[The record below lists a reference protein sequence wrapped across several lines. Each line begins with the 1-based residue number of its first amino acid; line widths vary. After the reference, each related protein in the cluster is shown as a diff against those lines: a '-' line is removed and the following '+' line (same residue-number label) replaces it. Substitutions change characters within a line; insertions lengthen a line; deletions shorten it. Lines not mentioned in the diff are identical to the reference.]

1 MEFLFFETN
10 TELYEW
16 VLFPIFIFLCRVCDV
31 SLATLRSVLA
41 AKGKKK
47 IVPYIGFFEVLLW
60 ILAVSSIL
68 KNLNNIMCYIAFAS
82 GYSVGIYVG
91 LAIEEMLAIGTQVI
105 RIITNQNST
114 QIVDA
119 LNAENYGVTCVNA
132 EGARGPVKMIFT
144 IVKRKEVP
152 HVIEVLQKY
161 QPNAFYSIEDCKNAT
176 QVRYQESNGFNN
188 KWSLMNFLKK

>member
-1 MEFLFFETN
+1 MYLIVFDSN
-10 TELYEW
+10 SDIYQW
-16 VLFPIFIFLCRVCDV
+16 VLFPLFIFVCRICDV
-31 SLATLRSVLA
+31 SLATLRSVLS

-47 IVPYIGFFEVLLW
+47 IVPFIGFFEVLLW

-68 KNLNNIMCYIAFAS
+68 KNLNNVMCYIAFAS

-91 LAIEEMLAIGTQVI
+91 LVIEEKLAIGTQVL

-119 LNAENYGVTCVNA
+119 LNAEDYGVTCVNA

-152 HVIEVLQKY
+152 HVIDIIHKY
-161 QPNAFYSIEDCKNAT
+161 QPNAFYSIEDCKNAS
-176 QVRYQESNGFNN
+176 QVRYDSSKSLNA
-188 KWSLMNFLKK
+188 KWSLLGLLKK

>member
-1 MEFLFFETN
+1 MTLLFINTN
-10 TELYEW
+10 SELYEW
-16 VLFPIFIFLCRVCDV
+16 VLFPLFIFVCRICDV

-47 IVPYIGFFEVLLW
+47 IVPFIGFFEVLLW

-68 KNLNNIMCYIAFAS
+68 KNLNNAMCYIAFAS
-82 GYSVGIYVG
+82 GYAVGIYVG

-114 QIVDA
+114 LIVDA
-119 LNAENYGVTCVNA
+119 LNAENYGVTCVDA

-152 HVIEVLQKY
+152 HVIEVIHRY
-161 QPNAFYSIEDCKNAT
+161 APNAFYSIEDCKNAS
-176 QVRYQESNGFNN
+176 QVRYASDNSKIN
-188 KWSLMNFLKK
+188 WNFLGLIKK

>member
-1 MEFLFFETN
+1 MTFITEN
-10 TELYEW
+10 SELYEW
-16 VLFPIFIFLCRVCDV
+16 VLFPLFIFVCRICDV

-68 KNLNNIMCYIAFAS
+68 KNLNNAMCYIAFAS
-82 GYSVGIYVG
+82 GYAVGIYVG
-91 LAIEEMLAIGTQVI
+91 LAIEEMLAIGTQVL

-114 QIVDA
+114 LIVDA
-119 LNAENYGVTCVNA
+119 LNAENYGVTCVDA
-132 EGARGPVKMIFT
+132 EGARGSVKMIFT

-152 HVIEVLQKY
+152 HVIDVIQRHS
-161 QPNAFYSIEDCKNAT
+161 PNAFYSIEDCKNAS
-176 QVRYQESNGFNN
+176 QVRYDTEKKKS
-188 KWSLMNFLKK
+188 KWSLLGMLKK